1 MRITHFGHSCLLV
14 EIDGTTIL
22 FDPGTLSH
30 GLAGITGLDAIL
42 VTHQHADHMDVDA
55 LPDLVAANPNA
66 ALYADPQTTQQLND
80 DDVAGRW
87 TAANAGDEFT
97 VGSVTAR
104 VTGGEHAI
112 IHPDIPGIDNVAY
125 LLGDAGQSAKF
136 MHPGDSL
143 FVPQEKVDVL
153 ATPAA
158 APWMKAGEGVDYL
171 RAVAPRVA
179 FPIHE
184 AILSDAGVGFFNG
197 LLENMKSDGTDF
209 LVLPREDALD
219 IS

>member
-30 GLAGITGLDAIL
+30 GMAGITGLDAIL

-55 LPDLVAANPNA
+55 LPDLVAANPGA
-66 ALYADPQTTQQLND
+66 ALYADPQTTRQLND
-80 DDVAGRW
+80 NTVAGTW
-87 TAANAGDEFT
+87 TTAGVGDTFT

-104 VTGGEHAI
+104 VAGGEHAI
-112 IHPDIPGIDNVAY
+112 IHPDIPGIDNVVY
-125 LLGDAGQSAKF
+125 LLGDDHHPARF

-143 FVPQEKVDVL
+143 FVPHETVDVL

-158 APWMKAGEGVDYL
+158 APWMNAGEGVDYL

-184 AILSDAGVGFFNG
+184 AILSDAGAGVFNT
-197 LLENMKSDGTDF
+197 LLGRMKSATTDF
-209 LVLPREDALD
+209 LVLPREDSVD

>member
-1 MRITHFGHSCLLV
+1 MRITHFGHSCILV

-42 VTHQHADHMDVDA
+42 VTHQHPDHMDVDA

-66 ALYADPQTTQQLND
+66 LLYADPQTTQQLTD
-80 DDVAGRW
+80 DNVAGNW
-87 TAANAGDEFT
+87 TAANVGDEFT
-97 VGSVTAR
+97 IGTVTAR
-104 VTGGEHAI
+104 VAGGKHAV

-125 LLGDAGQSAKF
+125 LLGDAGQPAKL

-143 FVPQEKVDVL
+143 FVPEETVDVL
-153 ATPAA
+153 AVPAA
-158 APWMKAGEGVDYL
+158 APWMKASEGIDYL
-171 RAVAPRVA
+171 RAVSPRVA

-184 AILSDAGVGFFNG
+184 AILSDAGSSFFNG
-197 LLENMKSDGTDF
+197 ILGGMKNDGTDF
-209 LVLPREDALD
+209 LVLPKEDFLD
-219 IS
+219 IT